1 MPNFLGFFKPF
12 SGLGFALFG
21 LTLIPVVIG
30 RAVQEA
36 VPRSTEA
43 DVDRILTALQ
53 QRSDGLKD
61 IRCEVSFTDEDRVN
75 LSKNRKNGRI
85 LLEVAKPN
93 AHFLVHFDKTDLD
106 GVRGKQEWYLF
117 DGVAFYQAVERLE
130 QVTKQMIAG
139 SGQEIDL
146 FDIEKAPFPMPFG
159 QKKENILRNF
169 DVQLVK
175 PTGGDPP
182 DTDHLVCNP
191 KPTSRLARRYD
202 QLDLFVHRTLNLPK
216 RIIITKNNGKEINTA
231 DFPDLSEKSINTGLS
246 RNDFEKP
253 EAWAKYKE
261 VAEDLVPVGENVP

>member
-1 MPNFLGFFKPF
+1 MRSKLR
-12 SGLGFALFG
+12 LVL
-21 LTLIPVVIG
+21 LIGMSISSAVFCW
-30 RAVQEA
+30 AVQDA
-36 VPRSTEA
+36 VPKPANPE
-43 DVDRILTALQ
+43 VDRILTALQ

-75 LSKNRKNGRI
+75 LTKNKKSGRI
-85 LLEVAKPN
+85 SLAVAKPN

-117 DGVAFYQAVERLE
+117 DGTWFYQAVERLE
-130 QVTKQMIAG
+130 QVTRQKIAG

-169 DVQLVK
+169 DVRLAE

-182 DTDHLVCNP
+182 ETDHLVCNP

-202 QLDLFVHRTLNLPK
+202 QLDLYVHRTLNLPK
-216 RIIITKNNGKEINTA
+216 RITVTKKNGMEINTA
-231 DFPDLSEKSINTGLS
+231 EFPDLSEKSINTGLS
-246 RNDFEKP
+246 RGDFEKP
-253 EAWAKYKE
+253 EAWAKYKD
-261 VAEDLVPVGENVP
+261 VVEDLVPVGE